1 MCKLTSEQERFMTF
15 GELVKEMR
23 LKKNVSLRK
32 LAEEI
37 GVAAPYLSDVEKG
50 RRNPLSEEKMR
61 KVIEVLGLT
70 PEEANE
76 LFDHAALERKGTV
89 APDISSYVSDHESVR
104 AALRKAK
111 SMNLGDDDWLRII
124 EEMEK
129 EKGGQ

>member
-1 MCKLTSEQERFMTF
+1 MKF
-15 GELVKEMR
+15 GELLKQMR
-23 LKKNVSLRK
+23 LKKDISLRK

-61 KVIEVLGLT
+61 KVIEVLQLSSD
-70 PEEANE
+70 ESNE
-76 LFDHAALERKGTV
+76 LFDRAASERKDTV
-89 APDISSYVSDHESVR
+89 APDISAYVSDHESVR

-124 EEMEK
+124 EKME
-129 EKGGQ
+129 EENDN